1 MKALSMNINYVIG
14 KTYIFSKKKLT
25 GVVVLG
31 VVLGMSI
38 YIFLNSMMVGFDK
51 SSNASI
57 FKSTSHIR
65 VYKDDEISK
74 PLIENS
80 DAKPII
86 INPKVVPVN
95 NTIINPNLI
104 METILKQ
111 KEVTVVT
118 PQVNSNVFYNN
129 GKSQIS
135 GLSVGIKPDEANLMY
150 DIQSFMVEGNFE
162 LLKSNPNG
170 IVIGSGISQ
179 KMNLAINDNINLTSS
194 KAVNRTFKVVGI
206 FKTNNSNTDKTKSYI
221 NISAAQQLLKEG
233 TSYITD
239 ININIQNPEDA
250 EQVAK
255 KIESITGYKAEG
267 WKQANETLMAA
278 NKMRKMIITFV
289 SLTILLVAGFGIY
302 NILNMTVSQK
312 INDIAIL
319 KAMGFKGKDVI
330 RIFVTQAVSIGIMG
344 VIGGMLLA
352 VILITILKTVYLGGD
367 IGYFPIDYEIKK
379 FAQGIIIG
387 LIITFFAGYIPA
399 KKAAN
404 VDPVEILR
412 K

>member
-1 MKALSMNINYVIG
+1 MNINSVIA
-14 KTYIFSKKKLT
+14 KTYIVSNKKLT
-25 GVVVLG
+25 AVAVLG

-38 YIFLNSMMVGFDK
+38 YIFMNSMMVGFDK
-51 SSNASI
+51 SSYASI
-57 FKSTSHIR
+57 FKTTSHIR

-74 PLIENS
+74 PLSQEQQ
-80 DAKPII
+80 ATPII

-95 NTIINPNLI
+95 NTIINPNLVI
-104 METILKQ
+104 ETILKQ
-111 KEVTVVT
+111 PEVTVVT

-135 GLSVGIKPDEANLMY
+135 GIAVGIKPDEANLMY
-150 DIQSFMVEGNFE
+150 DIKSFMVEGNFE

-170 IVIGSGISQ
+170 IVIGSGIAA
-179 KMNLAINDNINLTSS
+179 KMNLAVNDNLSLTSS
-194 KAVNRTFKVVGI
+194 KGVNRTFKVIGI

-221 NISAAQQLLKEG
+221 NISASQQLLKEG

-239 ININIQNPEDA
+239 INVNITDPENA
-250 EQVAK
+250 EAVAK
-255 KIESITGYKAEG
+255 KIEVLCGYKAEG

-330 RIFVTQAVSIGIMG
+330 RIFVTQAVSIGVMG
-344 VIGGMLLA
+344 VIGGVVLA
-352 VILITILKTVYLGGD
+352 TILITLLKRVYVGGD
-367 IGYFPIDYEIKK
+367 IGYFPIDYEALK
-379 FAQGIIIG
+379 FVQGIGIG

-404 VDPVEILR
+404 VDPVAILR

>member
-1 MKALSMNINYVIG
+1 MNINSTIA
-14 KTYIFSKKKLT
+14 KTYIFSNKKLT
-25 GVVVLG
+25 AVAVLG
-31 VVLGMSI
+31 VLLGMSV
-38 YIFLNSMMVGFDK
+38 YIFMNSLLVGFDK
-51 SSNASI
+51 SSNTSI
-57 FKSTSHIR
+57 FRNTSHIR

-74 PLIENS
+74 PLINQNES
-80 DAKPII
+80 KSII
-86 INPKVVPVN
+86 VNPKVVPIN
-95 NTIINPNLI
+95 NTIINPNLV

-118 PQVNSNVFYNN
+118 PQVNTSVFYNN

-135 GLSVGIKPDEANLMY
+135 GISVGIKPDEANLMY
-150 DIQSFMVEGNFE
+150 DIKSFMVDGNFD

-179 KMNLAINDNINLTSS
+179 KMNLTIGDNLNLTSS
-194 KAVNRTFKVVGI
+194 KSINRTFKVVGI
-206 FKTNNSNTDKTKSYI
+206 FKTNNSITDKTKSYI
-221 NISAAQQLLKEG
+221 NLAASQQLLKEG
-233 TSYITD
+233 NSYITD
-239 ININIQNPEDA
+239 INVNVTDPEIA
-250 EQVAK
+250 EKTAEKLTQ
-255 KIESITGYKAEG
+255 ITGYKAEG
-267 WKQANETLMAA
+267 WKQANETLMAT

-330 RIFVTQAVSIGIMG
+330 RIFVTQAISIGIMG
-344 VIGGMLLA
+344 VIGGVIMA
-352 VILITILKTVYLGGD
+352 TILITILKRVYLGGD
-367 IGYFPIDYEIKK
+367 IGYFPIDYEPQK
-379 FAQGIIIG
+379 FVQGVVIG

-404 VDPVEILR
+404 VDPVDILR